1 MLHVDGCGPSNVSE
15 SSSITV
21 HMKLVPGRCCCFF
34 VELMK
39 NRQFNQF
46 WFHTKVKGTFE
57 IEKCQK
63 SINPKGTKRDL
74 EIQRGT
80 IIFFRWSKGT
90 LRWHIVRTLHH
101 LDSFGV
107 FVVVAYTVLLRY
119 TITTFYRDFL
129 LPPCRLC
136 IGSSYYFAIES
147 SHCGQ
152 FQHIKTCVCT
162 WLRLTYLKCGD
173 TTRLDGST
181 WRRLRKTIPIESW
194 RVKERLVLVSTTS
207 KLRT

>member
-46 WFHTKVKGTFE
+46 WFDTKVKGPFE

-74 EIQRGT
+74 EIQRVAKRCDDVSSRRYSGGET
-80 IIFFRWSKGT
+80 SNSARAVFWCRFLCRADFCQHGWSKGT
-90 LRWHIVRTLHH
+90 LRWHIVRTLQH

-107 FVVVAYTVLLRY
+107 FVVVAYT
-119 TITTFYRDFL
+119 
-129 LPPCRLC
+129 
-136 IGSSYYFAIES
+136 
-147 SHCGQ
+147 
-152 FQHIKTCVCT
+152 
-162 WLRLTYLKCGD
+162 
-173 TTRLDGST
+173 ST
-181 WRRLRKTIPIESW
+181 SMQVMYWI
-194 RVKERLVLVSTTS
+194 
-207 KLRT
+207 